1 MRLKAVLFDLDGTL
15 GDTIPVCWAAFRA
28 ALEEHQGRR
37 YSDAEIT
44 AMFGPSEEGVFQRLV
59 PDRWQACLQSF
70 LAAYEREHDRCP
82 VPFPGIEGVLRS
94 LRSRG
99 VRLGIV
105 TGKGPGSAE
114 ISLRR
119 FGLGGYFDAV
129 ETGSPE
135 GGVKAALI
143 RRLLRRWSLAPQE
156 AAYIGDHPSDVRAAS
171 EVGVLPLAAAWATT
185 ADPEAL
191 HASGP
196 ACLFRTVEELSAWI
210 ADNLGS
216 AGAPGSGRD
225 ASCPEE
231 KDS

>member
-1 MRLKAVLFDLDGTL
+1 VVTLRLKAVLFDLDGTL

-82 VPFPGIEGVLRS
+82 APFPGIERALRS

-119 FGLGGYFDAV
+119 LGLGGYFDAV

-135 GGVKAALI
+135 GAVKATLI
-143 RRLLRRWSLAPQE
+143 RRLLGRWSLAPEE
-156 AAYIGDHPSDVRAAS
+156 AAYVGDHPSDIRAAR
-171 EVGVLPLAAAWATT
+171 EVGALPLAAAWATT
-185 ADPEAL
+185 ADSEAL
-191 HASGP
+191 RSCGP
-196 ACLFRTVEELSAWI
+196 AWVFGTVEELSAWI
-210 ADNLGS
+210 EANLESIGT
-216 AGAPGSGRD
+216 AV
-225 ASCPEE
+225 
-231 KDS
+231 